1 MAGPLELQLYMKTKL
16 QHRSGRI
23 MSLFGFF
30 LSISLMATGLTQ
42 AGDLTNNHARVL
54 LVTGQDYPGHP
65 WRLTAPALA
74 SGLRQDAR
82 LEVVSVEDPRFLDSE
97 ALAQYDVVV
106 LHFMNWEQAS
116 PGAKARE
123 NLRRFVEGGKGL
135 VLVHF
140 ACGAWQDWPGFADL
154 AGRAWDPKM
163 RPHDPR
169 GIFQVKI
176 TDGDHPITRGME
188 VFDTDDE
195 LYTCLAGSR
204 AIHVLASAR
213 SSVDGKDYPMAFVLN
228 YGKGRVFHS
237 VLGHDLKAI
246 TVPGVAALYRRG
258 TAWAAGLEP
267 IPGR

>member
-1 MAGPLELQLYMKTKL
+1 MRTTFKYCAGGILKAYGFLPLLM
-16 QHRSGRI
+16 I
-23 MSLFGFF
+23 
-30 LSISLMATGLTQ
+30 LSMGLARAEDAPT
-42 AGDLTNNHARVL
+42 NHARIL

-65 WRLTAPALA
+65 WKLTAPALA
-74 SGLRQDAR
+74 LELGRDPR
-82 LEVVSVEDPRFLDSE
+82 LEVVTVEDPHFLDSA
-97 ALAQYDVVV
+97 ALARYDAVV
-106 LHFMNWEQAS
+106 LHFMNWEQPA
-116 PGAKARE
+116 PGEKARE

-169 GIFQVKI
+169 GVFRVKI
-176 TDGDHPITRGME
+176 TDGEHPITRGME
-188 VFDTDDE
+188 AFDADDE

-204 AIHVLASAR
+204 PIHVLASAR
-213 SSVDGKDYPMAFVLN
+213 SSVDGVDYPMAFVLN
-228 YGKGRVFHS
+228 HGKGRVFHS

-246 TVPGVAALYRRG
+246 TVPGVATLYRRG

-267 IPGR
+267 MAIR